1 MSMQCEECTVIQF
14 RTEVSDPEEFL
25 RNVREIAS
33 RYGVSVILFDAS
45 MMAGIAHVRSSLF
58 HALRA
63 FREEKS
69 ISNSLEME
77 ALLYA
82 SGSRQ
87 CQHAIRFG
95 VHTGRNDTYLCICPG
110 RNAVVEE
117 MLKLGEM
124 CDEDWEVLSQEKI
137 GRLMNIFGIT
147 REEVEVVGAT
157 RIPELVLE
165 RVALLEV
172 YR

>member
-1 MSMQCEECTVIQF
+1 MSMQEEECIVIQF
-14 RTEVSDPEEFL
+14 RTEVSEPEEFL
-25 RNVREIAS
+25 RDVREIAS
-33 RYGVSVILFDAS
+33 QYGVSVILFDAS
-45 MMAGIAHVRSSLF
+45 KMAGIAHVRSALF
-58 HALRA
+58 HAFRA
-63 FREEKS
+63 FQEDKT

-87 CQHAIRFG
+87 CQHAVRFG
-95 VHTGRNDTYLCICPG
+95 VHTGRNDAYLCICPG
-110 RNAVVEE
+110 RDAVLEE
-117 MLKLGEM
+117 MLKHGKM
-124 CDEDWEVLSQEKI
+124 CNEDWEVLSPEKI
-137 GRLMNIFGIT
+137 GRLMDIFGIT
-147 REEVEVVGAT
+147 REEVGVVGAA